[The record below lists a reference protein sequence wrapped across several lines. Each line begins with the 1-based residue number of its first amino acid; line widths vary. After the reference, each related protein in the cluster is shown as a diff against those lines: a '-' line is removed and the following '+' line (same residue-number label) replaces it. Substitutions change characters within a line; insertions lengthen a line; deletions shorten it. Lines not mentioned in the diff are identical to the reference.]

1 MNDIEQHLK
10 KIRLAPPSAELDRR
24 MSKTLAAA
32 AWMPRSSRRISL
44 WWWLVALTAA
54 GTVAGFLLMFPRAR
68 QQQFGPVVYRIE
80 ATGRLHQL
88 LVEAPSNASSL
99 PPLTLSQGIR

>member
-10 KIRLAPPSAELDRR
+10 KMRLASPSAELDRR
-24 MSKTLAAA
+24 MSETLAAA
-32 AWMPRSSRRISL
+32 AQTPRSSRRVSHL
-44 WWWLVALTAA
+44 RWLVALTAA

-68 QQQFGPVVYRIE
+68 QQHSKPVVYRIE
-80 ATGRLHQL
+80 ATGRLRQM

-99 PPLTLSQGIR
+99 PPLTVSQGIH